1 MKKLVTK
8 IVIMLTFV
16 FTGIS
21 TQAQNVNIPD
31 AIFKAALLSNASINT
46 NLDTAIQVSEAA
58 AFTGVIEVSE
68 SNMSDLTGIRAF
80 TALTGLSCSR
90 NYLTSLDVSGCT
102 ALIGLGCSEN
112 QLTSLNISGC
122 TALIGLGC
130 NSNNLTSL
138 DVSGLTALTRLDC
151 HSNHITSLNLSAY
164 TALTN
169 LNCFNNY
176 ITSLNVT
183 ADTALGYLNCASNL
197 LTNLNVT
204 ANTALGYLNCASNL
218 LTNLNVS
225 SNNALSYLNCAGN
238 FLTSLNV
245 STNTALGLLYC
256 HANQLTSL
264 DVSSNAT
271 LSDLI
276 CHSNQLLNLNVSNG
290 LNKSMISF
298 AAGNNPN
305 LKCIEVDDASWS
317 AINLHFYVDS
327 IASFSE
333 DCSALG
339 ILDNIQSNT
348 LLVYPNPTNNI
359 INIEGL
365 NINENNLV
373 QIFDVQGKLV
383 ITKTITEKE
392 TIDLSELNKGVYVIK
407 IGEVAQRIV
416 KM

>member
-1 MKKLVTK
+1 
-8 IVIMLTFV
+8 
-16 FTGIS
+16 
-21 TQAQNVNIPD
+21 
-31 AIFKAALLSNASINT
+31 
-46 NLDTAIQVSEAA
+46 
-58 AFTGVIEVSE
+58 
-68 SNMSDLTGIRAF
+68 
-80 TALTGLSCSR
+80 
-90 NYLTSLDVSGCT
+90 
-102 ALIGLGCSEN
+102 
-112 QLTSLNISGC
+112 
-122 TALIGLGC
+122 
-130 NSNNLTSL
+130 
-138 DVSGLTALTRLDC
+138 LDC
-151 HSNHITSLNLSAY
+151 SY
-164 TALTN
+164 
-169 LNCFNNY
+169 NY

-197 LTNLNVT
+197 LTNLNVSS
-204 ANTALGYLNCASNL
+204 NNALSYLNCESNL
-218 LTNLNVS
+218 LTSLNVS
-225 SNNALSYLNCAGN
+225 SNNALSYLICADN
-238 FLTSLNV
+238 YITSLNV
-245 STNTALGLLYC
+245 STNNALGLLYC

-271 LSDLI
+271 LSNLI

-290 LNKSMISF
+290 LNEIMIF
-298 AAGNNPN
+298 TAGNNPN

-317 AINLHFYVDS
+317 AINWHFYVDS

-339 ILDNIQSNT
+339 ILDNKQSNT

-365 NINENNLV
+365 NINENNLI

-383 ITKTITEKE
+383 ITKTINEKG